1 MAGIGSGLLGVGGG
15 IIMVPLLT
23 TWLRFPQH
31 RAHAT
36 SLAAIIPIA
45 TVGAARFAMAD
56 TIDYVLVLFL
66 AAGAILGAPLGARI
80 MARSGEGLLKTMFG
94 VLMTLVAF
102 KLLWS

>member
-1 MAGIGSGLLGVGGG
+1 
-15 IIMVPLLT
+15 MVPLLT

-56 TIDYVLVLFL
+56 MIDYLLVLFL

-94 VLMTLVAF
+94 VLMILVAF
-102 KLLWS
+102 KLLWP